1 MQVLI
6 WIFVCVLIPLVGI
19 NYASRMI
26 LLCLLPADVELA
38 GQADSKT
45 KNKPDIFLVVRPLVL
60 VWAFQLVN
68 AA

>member
-26 LLCLLPADVELA
+26 LLCLLPAGVGD
-38 GQADSKT
+38 
-45 KNKPDIFLVVRPLVL
+45 RPQKLPGDRS
-60 VWAFQLVN
+60 
-68 AA
+68 

>member
-26 LLCLLPADVELA
+26 LLCLLPAGVELA
-38 GQADSKT
+38 GQADQKS
-45 KNKPDIFLVVRPLVL
+45 KNKPDIF
-60 VWAFQLVN
+60 
-68 AA
+68 

>member
-26 LLCLLPADVELA
+26 LLCLLPAGVGERLRNLP
-38 GQADSKT
+38 GGS
-45 KNKPDIFLVVRPLVL
+45 F
-60 VWAFQLVN
+60 VN
-68 AA
+68 

>member
-26 LLCLLPADVELA
+26 LLCLLPAGVGDRLQKLP
-38 GQADSKT
+38 GDS
-45 KNKPDIFLVVRPLVL
+45 
-60 VWAFQLVN
+60 LVN
-68 AA
+68 